1 MLLAACTKPS
11 PAPAPAPEHFSKYI
25 FFSHSVE
32 TKATLV
38 EKAENIGTFGVV
50 GFKYDSNT
58 DWATYSTTT
67 VNGKL
72 PTPNVFYDPVTDPET
87 QQVTNKLVNVETV
100 SVDGTTAKYTPL
112 QGWSNS
118 KKYAF
123 FAFYPMPN
131 DNVTLVNLDGS
142 TPYKGGVPAVKYTN
156 PSLDKSEMTDVMTA
170 PAYIDKFWK
179 SSAEGGNNLPS
190 GEVSFTLQH
199 RLSALGVKVMNSSD
213 GDITVTSITLAVSG
227 LRYSDMTLPL
237 DYNEEGT
244 STKTTV
250 ETPLAGTFT
259 LSLGGTGQTFETS
272 HEPKYG
278 ELSDKLIFIPQSEN
292 VTINVTIEYTRSAY
306 DEYSA
311 VTGSKTVE
319 GLITALVE
327 GQKQMISFNFTDSKV
342 DVSISKGPWSNS
354 YEVDNSFN

>member
-1 MLLAACTKPS
+1 
-11 PAPAPAPEHFSKYI
+11 
-25 FFSHSVE
+25 
-32 TKATLV
+32 
-38 EKAENIGTFGVV
+38 
-50 GFKYDSNT
+50 
-58 DWATYSTTT
+58 
-67 VNGKL
+67 
-72 PTPNVFYDPVTDPET
+72 
-87 QQVTNKLVNVETV
+87 
-100 SVDGTTAKYTPL
+100 VDGTTANYSPL
-112 QGWSNS
+112 QGWSNN
-118 KKYAF
+118 KNYAF
-123 FAFYPMPN
+123 FAFYPH
-131 DNVTLVNLDGS
+131 DLTLVNRDGS
-142 TPYKGGVPAVKYTN
+142 TPYSGGIPAVKYTN

-213 GDITVTSITLAVSG
+213 GDITVKSITLAVSG

-259 LSLGGTGQTFETS
+259 LSLGDTGQTFETS
-272 HEPKYG
+272 QEPKYG

-306 DEYSA
+306 DEYSE
-311 VTGSKTVE
+311 VTGSKTIE

-342 DVSISKGPWSNS
+342 DVSISKGAWSNKH
-354 YEVDNSFN
+354 EVNNSFN